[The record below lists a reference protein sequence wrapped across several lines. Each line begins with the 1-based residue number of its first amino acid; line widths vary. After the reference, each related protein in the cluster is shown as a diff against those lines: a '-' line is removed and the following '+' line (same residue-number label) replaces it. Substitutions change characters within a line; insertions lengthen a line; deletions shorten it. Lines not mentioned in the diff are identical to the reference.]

1 MNSRIAVAVGLVAAI
16 AAVLAPISTLT
27 PAFAADVAAEIKSG
41 SSSLTTDAYSPNPL
55 QINVGDTVTWT
66 NKDSTPHTVTSGTAG
81 TPDGKFDSS
90 PNFNPLLAPQQ
101 TFSHTF
107 AEAGEFPYY
116 CGLHPNMV
124 GTVVV
129 SASTGGDNNGG
140 NTTDGNTTD
149 GGSEPTTPTEFSITA
164 TDADGNEYEIT
175 GSGSASATAASINPG
190 QSVEIEFDGAGDVE
204 LALPADMVRN
214 ITAVMAGTQQI
225 QYQVVS
231 EDATN
236 TTISFTV
243 PEGETSVTITAEVVV
258 PEFPVIAAIL
268 AATIAAII
276 GYTRFA
282 RSGTGFFGRA

>member
-27 PAFAADVAAEIKSG
+27 PAFAAEITADVTSG
-41 SSSLTTDAYSPNPL
+41 SSSKTTDAYAPNP
-55 QINVGDTVTWT
+55 INANVGDTVTWT
-66 NKDSTPHTVTSGTAG
+66 NRDSTPHTVTSGTAG
-81 TPDGKFDSS
+81 APDGKFDSS
-90 PNFNPLLAPQQ
+90 PGFNPLLAPQQ

-107 AEAGEFPYY
+107 TEAGEYPYY

-124 GTVVV
+124 GTVIVA
-129 SASTGGDNNGG
+129 SAGGNGGTGGNGG
-140 NTTDGNTTD
+140 NTTDGNGTN
-149 GGSEPTTPTEFSITA
+149 GGTEPTPFAITA
-164 TDADGNEYEIT
+164 SIDGNDYEIS
-175 GSGSASATAASINPG
+175 GSGDVAATAATINAG
-190 QSVEIEFDGAGDVE
+190 QSVEIEFDGGGAVE
-204 LALPADMVRN
+204 VTLPKDMIDGINTVQVGTET
-214 ITAVMAGTQQI
+214 ITHE
-225 QYQVVS
+225 VVS
-231 EDATN
+231 ENDTS

-243 PEGETSVTITAEVVV
+243 PEEDTTVTILADVVV

>member
-27 PAFAADVAAEIKSG
+27 PAFAAEIAADIKSG
-41 SSSLTTDAYSPNPL
+41 SSSLTTDAYSPNP
-55 QINVGDTVTWT
+55 INANVGDTVTWT

-81 TPDGKFDSS
+81 APDGKFDSS
-90 PNFNPLLAPQQ
+90 PGFNPLMAPQQ

-107 AEAGEFPYY
+107 TEAGEFPYY

-124 GTVVV
+124 GTVMV
-129 SASTGGDNNGG
+129 AAGTGNGG
-140 NTTDGNTTD
+140 NGGNGTNGGTEPTPFSVTASIDGND
-149 GGSEPTTPTEFSITA
+149 
-164 TDADGNEYEIT
+164 YEVS
-175 GSGSASATAASINPG
+175 GSGEAAATAATINAG
-190 QSVEIEFDGAGDVE
+190 QSVEIEFDGGGAVE
-204 LALPADMVRN
+204 VTLPKDMIDEISAVQVGTET
-214 ITAVMAGTQQI
+214 ITH
-225 QYQVVS
+225 QVVS
-231 EDATN
+231 ENDTS

-243 PEGETSVTITAEVVV
+243 PEEDTTVTVMAGYVV

-268 AATIAAII
+268 AATIAGII